1 VTLPGGTVGRH
12 DRDVTGPRIV
22 ITYCTQ
28 CKWLLRASWYAGE
41 LLQTFHEELAE
52 VALAPATG
60 GTFRIDLRIDG
71 RDESLWNRKRDGG
84 FPEITELKKRVR
96 DLVAPDRP
104 LGHVDAAHHG
114 PVSGEAGAEPS
125 D

>member
-1 VTLPGGTVGRH
+1 MAE
-12 DRDVTGPRIV
+12 PRIV

-28 CKWLLRASWYAGE
+28 CQWLLRASWYAGE
-41 LLQTFHEELAE
+41 LLQTFSDDVAE

-60 GTFRIDLRIDG
+60 GVFRIDVTTAEG
-71 RDESLWNRKRDGG
+71 TTALWNRKRDGG
-84 FPEITELKKRVR
+84 FPEITDLKRRVR

-104 LGHVDAAHHG
+104 LGHADRQAA
-114 PVSGEAGAEPS
+114 